1 MLSNVVLKNMTF
13 LCFYG
18 CISFYCTPL
27 VHCPVVIWLY
37 LCFLRATVSTVN
49 WLVVLPP
56 LFVVLAVLSYLA
68 NKIDWLIDILF
79 HSNVWNVGQSRCR
92 PVNSRIYFTQ
102 WTHLPATFGISPF
115 IIPVTHQVHAYAAAM
130 IRLSWV
136 PVGIVHCRHY
146 VRVGAWWRH
155 FPLECG
161 VSSRA
166 MSSRPVIFART
177 SSCLWKNTLHIQ

>member
-1 MLSNVVLKNMTF
+1 MIALIFLACMLSNVVLKNMTF
-13 LCFYG
+13 LCFYL

-27 VHCPVVIWLY
+27 SCSNLTLLVSAVI
-37 LCFLRATVSTVN
+37 C
-49 WLVVLPP
+49 LVVLPP